1 MHEFDWTIEA
11 SKYIVKDQWLR
22 LRADT
27 CRMPNGQIVSPYY
40 VIEYP
45 SWVNVVALTPDQEVI
60 LVNQYRH
67 GIQKTA
73 LELPGGAVLPG
84 NETPLE
90 AVKRELLEETGYI
103 SNNIVETGRIC
114 PNPACHTNYAHCF
127 LARDTRFEVEPRPDT
142 TEQIEVVLM
151 PFDEF
156 HEMVNR
162 GDLLQALHISSFFFA
177 MKMLK
182 SEFRNK
188 VD

>member
-1 MHEFDWTIEA
+1 MHEFDWKIEK
-11 SKYIVKDQWLR
+11 SRYIVKDEWLR

-27 CRMPNGQIVSPYY
+27 CRMPSGQIVSPYY

-45 SWVNVVALTPDQEVI
+45 TWVNVVALTPDQKVI

-73 LELPGGAVLPG
+73 LELPGGAVIPE
-84 NETPLE
+84 NETPLQ
-90 AVKRELLEETGYI
+90 AIKRELLEETGYASDHI
-103 SNNIVETGRIC
+103 IETGRIC

-127 LARDTRFEVEPRPDT
+127 LARNAKPEVKPRPDA

-151 PFDEF
+151 PLNEF
-156 HEMVNR
+156 HEMVDR
-162 GDLLQALHISSFFFA
+162 GALLQALHISSFYFA
-177 MKMLK
+177 MSILGDECKD
-182 SEFRNK
+182 K